1 MIVRPALRRTRTRC
15 EGVGTCS
22 CAGTN
27 ERVSPL
33 VREIVVLLEHG
44 KLDRTKV
51 PTDFGERGP
60 AGLDGL
66 DEAEERLECEQVVV
80 LVRVAHVAASRPR

>member
-1 MIVRPALRRTRTRC
+1 M
-15 EGVGTCS
+15 CS

-33 VREIVVLLEHG
+33 VQEIVVLLEHG

-60 AGLDGL
+60 AGLD
-66 DEAEERLECEQVVV
+66 EAEERLGCEQVVV